1 MAASRLACLLNFG
14 CSDHAERPGC
24 RAECGI
30 MSRRLVQEM
39 THAGEDHGEA
49 EAIGGGYD
57 IVVADGAAGLNER
70 GGAGLG
76 GFFYAIGEREESV
89 GGHDAALQGRL
100 RFRYR
105 EFDGVDATHLAGT
118 YAEGGAVACE
128 DDRFGFWGFETFQV

>member
-1 MAASRLACLLNFG
+1 MASAARSSRASSSSGLLTTTSPLLLTRSSVPTCKTIFISSVAAMAASRLACLLNLG

-57 IVVADGAAGLNER
+57 IVV
-70 GGAGLG
+70 
-76 GFFYAIGEREESV
+76 
-89 GGHDAALQGRL
+89 
-100 RFRYR
+100 
-105 EFDGVDATHLAGT
+105 
-118 YAEGGAVACE
+118 
-128 DDRFGFWGFETFQV
+128 